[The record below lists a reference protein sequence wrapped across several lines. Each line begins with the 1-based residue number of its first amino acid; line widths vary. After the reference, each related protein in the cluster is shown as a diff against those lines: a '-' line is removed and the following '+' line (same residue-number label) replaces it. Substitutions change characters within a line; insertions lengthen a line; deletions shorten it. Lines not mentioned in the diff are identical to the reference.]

1 MQLLSAKC
9 KKCRRVGVKL
19 FLKGERCFSPKCA
32 MVKRDYAPGAHGS
45 GRKHR
50 SKLSKYGEELMEKQK
65 TKLIYGLSEHQ
76 LKNYY
81 KKAKSQAIAK
91 KESLPL
97 TLIRLLE
104 TRLDNVIFKCGFA
117 PSRKQARQLVGHK
130 HIMVNNK
137 IVNSSVYQVMP
148 GNKVQIKLSSIT
160 KLYFKN
166 LPDIL
171 KNFKFPAWI
180 NFNKQDFICQISR
193 LPEESEIDSSLDMSK
208 IIEFYS
214 R

>member
-1 MQLLSAKC
+1 MQVLNAKC

-32 MVKRDYAPGAHGS
+32 MVKRDYAPGMHGS
-45 GRKHR
+45 NQKHR
-50 SKLSKYGEELMEKQK
+50 SQLSKYGEELREKQK
-65 TKLIYGLSEHQ
+65 TKLIYGLSERQ

-81 KKAKSQAIAK
+81 KKAKSRAIAK

-97 TLIRLLE
+97 IFIRLLE
-104 TRLDNVIFKCGFA
+104 TRLDNIVFRCGFA
-117 PSRKQARQLVGHK
+117 SSRKQARQLINHN
-130 HIMVNNK
+130 HIMVNDK
-137 IVNSSVYQVMP
+137 LVNISSYQVAP
-148 GNKVQIKLSSIT
+148 GNKIQIKLSNLT
-160 KLYFKN
+160 NPYFKN
-166 LPDIL
+166 LLSNL

-180 NFNKQDFICQISR
+180 NFDKQNLVCQISR
-193 LPEESEIDSSLDMSK
+193 LPEESEIDSSLDIAK